1 MLFAIDTNLLV
12 YAHNEDSEFHQQ
24 AVQFIER
31 VFNEYDAGE
40 RLTVCLS
47 TQVLT
52 EFMNVMTRQ
61 TLRRPLSLQEAADL
75 VQEYLDT
82 GVIVLSHKKTQM
94 QTFLRI
100 LRQVTTRKKMFDV
113 VLAATLKD
121 HGVAGL
127 YTVNTA
133 DFEEFEWL
141 AVINPLTTAH
151 S

>member
-12 YAHNEDSEFHQQ
+12 YAHKEDSEFHQQ
-24 AVQFIER
+24 AVQVIER
-31 VFNEYDAGE
+31 VFNEYDADG

-47 TQVLT
+47 TQALT

-75 VQEYLDT
+75 VQGYLDT
-82 GVIVLSHKKTQM
+82 GVLVLSHKKTQM
-94 QTFLRI
+94 QTFLTI

-121 HGVAGL
+121 HGIAGL

-141 AVINPLTTAH
+141 AVINPLKTAH

>member
-31 VFNEYDAGE
+31 VFNEYDAGG
-40 RLTVCLS
+40 RLAVCLS

-75 VQEYLDT
+75 VQGYLDT
-82 GVIVLSHKKTQM
+82 GVLVLSHKKTQM

>member
-31 VFNEYDAGE
+31 VFNEYDADG

-47 TQVLT
+47 TQALT

-75 VQEYLDT
+75 VQGYLDT
-82 GVIVLSHKKTQM
+82 GVLVLSHKKTQM
-94 QTFLRI
+94 QTFLTI

-141 AVINPLTTAH
+141 AVINPLKTAH